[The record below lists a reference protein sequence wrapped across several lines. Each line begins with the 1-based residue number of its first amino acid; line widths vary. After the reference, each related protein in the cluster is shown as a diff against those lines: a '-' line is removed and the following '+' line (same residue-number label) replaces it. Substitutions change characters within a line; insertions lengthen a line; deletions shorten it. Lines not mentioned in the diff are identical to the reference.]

1 MPYHALSTTKIA
13 RAAGC
18 HPNTVRL
25 YEHWGFLPPVER
37 SPSGYRLY
45 TQAHLDQMIFARTA
59 LNTPWPGR
67 SIRRSAAELVLL
79 AASDDL
85 SRARQAARRH
95 LQVVR
100 QEMEYA
106 EAAAAAL
113 ESWAHSP
120 PQPDAHP
127 GLLIRDAA
135 RMVGA
140 TPDMLRGWERDGM
153 LEVPRDPTNRYR
165 RYGAP
170 ELARLRVIRLLRSA
184 GYSTMAILRML
195 LRLDSGQTDDLRA
208 ALDTPREDEDA
219 YFAADRW
226 LTTLRGQEQ
235 IAQQLIDQLEARS
248 G

>member
-1 MPYHALSTTKIA
+1 MPYNALSTKKIA
-13 RAAGC
+13 QAAGC

-25 YEHWGFLPPVER
+25 YEQWGFLPPVAR
-37 SPSGYRLY
+37 SPAGYRLY
-45 TQAHLDQMIFARTA
+45 TPAHLEQMIFARTA

-67 SIRRSAAELVLL
+67 PIRRSAAELVLL
-79 AASDDL
+79 AATGDL
-85 SRARQAARRH
+85 AQARQAARRH

-100 QEMEYA
+100 QELAYA

-113 ESWAHSP
+113 ENWAHSP
-120 PQPDAHP
+120 PQPDDRP
-127 GLLIRDAA
+127 GLRIHDAA

-153 LEVPRDPTNRYR
+153 LDVPRNPTNRYR
-165 RYGAP
+165 EYGAP

-195 LRLDSGQTDDLRA
+195 LQLDSGYKDDLRA
-208 ALDTPREDEDA
+208 VLDTPREDEDA

-226 LTTLRGQEQ
+226 LTTLRGQEE
-235 IAQQLIDQLEARS
+235 IAQKLIELLEARI

>member
-1 MPYHALSTTKIA
+1 
-13 RAAGC
+13 
-18 HPNTVRL
+18 
-25 YEHWGFLPPVER
+25 
-37 SPSGYRLY
+37 
-45 TQAHLDQMIFARTA
+45 
-59 LNTPWPGR
+59 
-67 SIRRSAAELVLL
+67 
-79 AASDDL
+79 
-85 SRARQAARRH
+85 
-95 LQVVR
+95 
-100 QEMEYA
+100 
-106 EAAAAAL
+106 
-113 ESWAHSP
+113 
-120 PQPDAHP
+120 
-127 GLLIRDAA
+127 
-135 RMVGA
+135 
-140 TPDMLRGWERDGM
+140 M